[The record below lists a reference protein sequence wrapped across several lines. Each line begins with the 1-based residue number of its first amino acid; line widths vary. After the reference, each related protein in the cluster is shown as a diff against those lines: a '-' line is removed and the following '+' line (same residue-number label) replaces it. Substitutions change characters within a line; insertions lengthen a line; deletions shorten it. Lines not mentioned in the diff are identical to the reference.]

1 MSRGGTRTACEGA
14 LQAIAKALLSR
25 GIGFQPL
32 RVLICVGLIA
42 GACATASAAPFV
54 PQSDGQVLERLPFAP
69 SDPVL
74 RRLRALNGQL
84 TRAPNDLPL
93 AVVVAQGYAE
103 LGRVTGDPRY
113 AGYAQAALAP
123 WWNLER
129 APQEVLVLR
138 AALRQRMH
146 KFDLAL
152 ADLATVLNINPRN
165 VEARLMLATVKQVQ
179 GAYDEAGEECRELED
194 LTEKLVW
201 TACLANVNGATG
213 RLREVF
219 SRYRAA
225 EPKLRSWVLTSL
237 AEMAARAGMVSEAE
251 GHFRAAL
258 TLAPADYY
266 LLGAYA
272 DCLLDNGRPQDVVA
286 LLWDQAAAD
295 PLLLRYALALQA
307 QNSNDL
313 AAQVQQLEDRF
324 AASRL
329 RGDRVH
335 LREEARFTLHLLH
348 APQEALK
355 LARENWQVQKEPAD
369 LRILLEAALAAHDTA
384 AVDLVR
390 DWLRNSGLED
400 AQLQSMTAPRG

>member
-1 MSRGGTRTACEGA
+1 LR
-14 LQAIAKALLSR
+14 AIAKALPSH
-25 GIGFQPL
+25 GVGFQPL

-54 PQSDGQVLERLPFAP
+54 PQSDGQVLERLPISP

-93 AVVVAQGYAE
+93 AVMVAQGYSE

-123 WWNLER
+123 WWSLEP

-179 GAYDEAGEECRELED
+179 GAYDEAGEECRALED

-213 RLREVF
+213 RLHDSYEQLRAVF
-219 SRYRAA
+219 SRSPAA

-237 AEMAARAGMVSEAE
+237 AEMATRAGMVAEAE
-251 GHFRAAL
+251 AHFRAAL

-272 DCLLDNGRPQDVVA
+272 DCLLDNGRPQNVVA
-286 LLWDQAAAD
+286 LLWDKAAAD
-295 PLLLRYALALQA
+295 PLLVRYALAMQA
-307 QNSNDL
+307 QNSGDL

-335 LREEARFTLHLLH
+335 LREEARFTLHLLD

-390 DWLRNSGLED
+390 DWLRNSRLED
-400 AQLQSMTAPRG
+400 VQLQSMTAPPG